1 MDGEDF
7 IKKNKKQQI
16 FHFEINWSDL
26 KLNRMLNR
34 IHNVQVKILT
44 KFCEA
49 ASSKYFKAAW
59 SSFWSKKKK
68 INNLF

>member
-1 MDGEDF
+1 
-7 IKKNKKQQI
+7 
-16 FHFEINWSDL
+16 
-26 KLNRMLNR
+26 MLNR
-34 IHNVQVKILT
+34 NHNVQVKILT